1 MSSSQFTIFCII
13 LIALFP
19 LHERMLVDGQG
30 VGAKPTCKQTPCHEL
45 KPNHTC
51 SCCSSKVKAQNMCY
65 MSQEECTRRCGK
77 P

>member
-19 LHERMLVDGQG
+19 LHECMFVDGQG
-30 VGAKPTCKQTPCHEL
+30 AAAKAICTQTPCHEL
-45 KPNHTC
+45 KENHTC
-51 SCCSSKVKAQNMCY
+51 SCCSSKVKAQNLCY

>member
-19 LHERMLVDGQG
+19 LHECMVQQL
-30 VGAKPTCKQTPCHEL
+30 KQFAIKNPCHEL
-45 KPNHTC
+45 KENHTC
-51 SCCSSKVKAQNMCY
+51 SCCSSKVKAQNLCY